1 VTVGT
6 ILKMELYELTIKE
19 ASEKLKAKEITAV
32 ELTQSCLDRI
42 NEMEPEIHAFITLT
56 PESAFEKAK
65 EVDEKRE
72 KGEELSD
79 LAGIPYSIKDTYVT
93 EGVQTTAGS
102 KILEGYIPP
111 YSASVVKKL
120 DEAGAVL
127 LGKANCDPFG
137 FGSSTENSGYGVT
150 HNPVDTTRIP
160 GGSSGGSAAA
170 VAYGGGLFSIGE
182 DTGGSIRCP
191 ASFCGI
197 TGLKPTYGRVSR
209 YGSIAYASS
218 YDTVGPMTKN
228 SEDNAM
234 VMNEIAGVDPKDA
247 TTQPGEIPDHAARLR
262 APLQGKKIGIP
273 KEYFGEGVDPEVIK
287 VMEKAIE
294 KYKEMGCEIVDIS
307 LPNTKY
313 AIATYYVIGISEAS
327 SNLARIEG
335 MRYGINNDEGDWK
348 EKMRKIRG
356 LGFSEE
362 AKRRIMVG
370 TYSLSAGYSD
380 QYYKKAQAVRSM
392 LREDFMQAFKE
403 VDVILTPTM
412 PVPALKIGQNDGDPL
427 AMWLIDAFTVSVNP
441 IGVPGLSVNAG
452 YIENG
457 DDKDLPVGMQLIAPH
472 FEEALLYNFG
482 HMYEN
487 YGK

>member
-1 VTVGT
+1 M
-6 ILKMELYELTIKE
+6 KKLYELTIKE
-19 ASEKLKAKEITAV
+19 ASKKLKAKEITAV
-32 ELTQSCLDRI
+32 ELTQSCLSRMD
-42 NEMEPEIHAFITLT
+42 EMEPEIHAYITIT
-56 PESAFEKAK
+56 KESALEKAQEIDK
-65 EVDEKRE
+65 KRE
-72 KGEELSD
+72 AGEELLD

-111 YSASVVKKL
+111 YTATVAKKL
-120 DEAGAVL
+120 DEAGAIL

-150 HNPVDTTRIP
+150 HNPVDTSRIP

-228 SEDNAM
+228 VEDNAM
-234 VMNEIAGVDPKDA
+234 VMNVIAGEDPKDA
-247 TTQPGEIPDHAARLR
+247 TTQPGDVPNHMDMLENSLK
-262 APLQGKKIGIP
+262 GKRIGIP
-273 KEYFGEGVDPEVIK
+273 KEYFGAGVDSE
-287 VMEKAIE
+287 VMEVMNDVIE

-313 AIATYYVIGISEAS
+313 AIATYYVIGLSEAS

-335 MRYGINNDEGDWK
+335 MRYGLNNDEGNWK

-356 LGFSEE
+356 EGFSDE

-380 QYYKKAQAVRSM
+380 QYYKKAQKVRSM
-392 LREDFMQAFKE
+392 LRKDFMQAFEE

-452 YIENG
+452 EIKKGENKG
-457 DDKDLPVGMQLIAPH
+457 LPVGMQLIAPH
-472 FEEALLYNFG
+472 FEESLLYNFG
-482 HMYEN
+482 YMYEN

>member
-1 VTVGT
+1 M
-6 ILKMELYELTIKE
+6 KNLYELTIKE
-19 ASEKLKAKEITAV
+19 ASGKLKANEITAV

-42 NEMEPEIHAFITLT
+42 DEMEPTIHAFITIT
-56 PESAFEKAK
+56 KESALQKAK
-65 EVDEKRE
+65 EIDEKRKNGE
-72 KGEELSD
+72 KLSD

-93 EGVQTTAGS
+93 KDVQTTAGS
-102 KILEGYIPP
+102 KILEGYLPP
-111 YSASVVKKL
+111 YSATVVKRL
-120 DEAGAVL
+120 DKAGAVL

-150 HNPVDTTRIP
+150 HNPVDTSRIP

-197 TGLKPTYGRVSR
+197 SGLKPTYGRVSR

-228 SEDNAM
+228 TQDNAI
-234 VMNEIAGVDPKDA
+234 VLKEIAGVDGKDA
-247 TTQPGEIPDHAARLR
+247 TTQPGEVPDYTATVGASLK
-262 APLQGKKIGIP
+262 GKKIGIP
-273 KEYFGEGVDPEVIK
+273 KEYFGEGVDPEVKK
-287 VMEKAIE
+287 VMEKAID
-294 KYKEMGCEIVDIS
+294 KYKEMGCEVVDIS
-307 LPNTKY
+307 LPNTKH

-327 SNLARIEG
+327 SNLARLEG
-335 MRYGINNDEGDWK
+335 MRYGLNSEEGNWK

-356 LGFSEE
+356 EGFSDE

-370 TYSLSAGYSD
+370 TYALSAGYSA
-380 QYYKKAQAVRSM
+380 QYYKKAQKVRSL
-392 LREDFMQAFKE
+392 LRQDFMQAFKE

-452 YIENG
+452 EIEEGENKG
-457 DDKDLPVGMQLIAPH
+457 LPVGMQLIAPH

-482 HMYEN
+482 HMYET